1 MTVVETEVDGTWTE
15 PIFTVGEGVIKVGTC
30 SVTDAAETTGVP
42 VMDATAATGVLV
54 TDATAATGGETVGI
68 MAESVLATV
77 TEAEILI
84 SSVATSGTKTEG

>member
-1 MTVVETEVDGTWTE
+1 MTVVETEVGGAWIE
-15 PIFTVGEGVIKVGTC
+15 PIFSVGEGAIKVRIF
-30 SVTDAAETTGVP
+30 SVSDET
-42 VMDATAATGVLV
+42 ATTGVLV

-77 TEAEILI
+77 TDAEILI

>member
-1 MTVVETEVDGTWTE
+1 
-15 PIFTVGEGVIKVGTC
+15 
-30 SVTDAAETTGVP
+30 
-42 VMDATAATGVLV
+42 MDATAATGVLV
-54 TDATAATGGETVGI
+54 TDATATTGVETVGI